1 MSTAIKVF
9 LGNIKSHAGTFVEN
23 EPIWL
28 EKHSWDC
35 NWYWAFGYL
44 GNSKSHTHFES
55 LLNIKNANGSICYE
69 ASELFRST
77 NIKNKAWWVIRD
89 LFVQA
94 YALKKAAEAYQNGG
108 HQIITVP
115 GITDVIKNKERADQI
130 NADLAKVLD
139 TVWDVVCRATTG
151 ENA

>member
-9 LGNIKSHAGTFVEN
+9 LGSIKSHAGNFVEN

-28 EKHSWDC
+28 EKHQWDC
-35 NWYWAFGYL
+35 GWYWAFGYI
-44 GNSKSHTHFES
+44 GNSKLHTHFES
-55 LLNIKNANGSICYE
+55 LLNIKNADGSISHT
-69 ASELFRST
+69 ASELFKST
-77 NIKNKAWWVIRD
+77 NIKDKEWWVIRD

-94 YALKKAAEAYQNGG
+94 YALKNAAEVYQYGG
-108 HQIITVP
+108 HQTTSP

-151 ENA
+151 ESK